1 MAGEAGEAAAA
12 AADPRRAG
20 ARPRAAPG
28 CQRRAGP
35 GRSFRLPLLIT
46 CCWRC
51 PDWLRGK
58 AGSGKNEWEAGGLL
72 FGMGEPGK
80 IAEMAFLEWEQTLAV
95 FITEGFREQTQ
106 LSGEALG
113 VSQHN

>member
-1 MAGEAGEAAAA
+1 M
-12 AADPRRAG
+12 
-20 ARPRAAPG
+20 
-28 CQRRAGP
+28 
-35 GRSFRLPLLIT
+35 
-46 CCWRC
+46 
-51 PDWLRGK
+51 
-58 AGSGKNEWEAGGLL
+58 